1 MEIPKVDPANS
12 FFALTLS
19 SHRKWGTILIPCIIK
34 PSANKKFFEIYTTI
48 TTASDPETLAILT
61 PEECEVVTIINK
73 YNEHNLFKLFSK
85 HKNIKEFVETVT
97 DELITDRIRP
107 YIEKLLFKSL
117 EIAKNEEIPVFHK
130 IRTGQT
136 LHYEDRL
143 IIHGEEAKPVFQFS
157 RGADFS
163 NYNLSIEYID
173 RRIKILK
180 TDTEVVT
187 NTPCTVR
194 IGGEILFIHGID
206 GMKLRPFIKNETIS
220 IPKTSEKKYYSS
232 FVKGIV
238 NNHRVI
244 AEGFTIIEVSPVKH
258 AYLTIEIG
266 IKGMPVAILKFKY
279 GTHSIFQNDGVRQ
292 FTDFSSENN
301 NFQFKT
307 IKRDRQWESRCVA
320 ILEDAGL
327 VADDGINYSLEI
339 NTDDRKRALLS
350 LIETIAEN
358 HKAFDDNMF
367 VLETGSL
374 DYPYSLLPPE
384 IEISHSVENDWFDLK
399 AIVKIG
405 EYSFP
410 FSLLRKNIITGI
422 REFRLPDGSYA
433 VLPEEWFTRF
443 KGLMEMGEIN
453 ENGIRLHKQH
463 FSIFQETIEQADNE
477 LSAKL
482 ERLYI
487 PEKLPA
493 VALPINFRA
502 TLRPYQKEGFY
513 WLHFLGENKLGGC
526 LADDMGLGKTLQVLA
541 LFQWN
546 KENVIDSANTEK
558 QFQNGTEQL
567 SLFGGENHH
576 PTNLVVVPASLV
588 HNWSNEI
595 KRYCPG
601 LKVLIHKGIPRT
613 KTTTLFKMYDVVV
626 STYHIVRM
634 DIDLLSGF
642 RFDTIVLDESQYIK
656 NPSSMIYK
664 AVTKLNGANRVV
676 LSGTPV
682 ENSLMDLW
690 SQLNFVN
697 PGLLG
702 SPTFFKREYVT
713 SIENWGDQVKEQ
725 LLKRIIK
732 PFIMRRTKEMVEK
745 ELPPVTEH
753 TILCEMAD
761 GQSSIYEKEKS
772 AVRNSIMESYS
783 NGKTANTAIIV
794 LQGMTKLR
802 QIANHPLLIDESY
815 SLSSGKFERIKDDI
829 LNIIS
834 EEHKILIFSSFV
846 KHLNIISNWLVKKNI
861 GFSMLTGST
870 SNREEVV
877 AEFQK
882 ESSKRV
888 FLISLKAGGT
898 GLNLTKADYV
908 MILDPWWNPA
918 SEMQALSRAHRIG
931 QDRSVFV
938 YRYISEGTIEEKIQ
952 RLQDKKLR
960 LSETFITLNNPL
972 VSLDKETILDI
983 IG

>member
-1 MEIPKVDPANS
+1 METPLVDPANI

-19 SHRKWGTILIPCIIK
+19 SHRKWGTVLVPCIIK
-34 PSANKKFFEIYTTI
+34 PSANRKFFEIYTTI
-48 TTASDPETLAILT
+48 TTASDPDTLSVLT
-61 PEECEVVTIINK
+61 PEECELVTIINK
-73 YNEHNLFKLFSK
+73 YNEHNLFKVFSR
-85 HKNIKEFVETVT
+85 HKNIKEFIELVT
-97 DELITDRIRP
+97 DEVIADKIRP
-107 YIEKLLFKSL
+107 YIEKQLYLSL
-117 EIAKNEEIPVFHK
+117 EIAKNEGIPLFHK

-136 LHYEDRL
+136 LHFEDRL
-143 IIHGEEAKPVFQFS
+143 SIPDETAKPVFLFS
-157 RGADFS
+157 RGEDYS
-163 NYNLSIEYID
+163 HYNLSIEYLD
-173 RRIKILK
+173 KRIKILK
-180 TDTEVVT
+180 TDTEVLT
-187 NTPCTVR
+187 NSPCTVR
-194 IGGEILFIHGID
+194 VGSDILFIPGID

-220 IPKTSEKKYYSS
+220 IPKTSEKKYYNS
-232 FVKGIV
+232 FVKGVV
-238 NNHRVI
+238 NKYRVI
-244 AEGFTIIEVSPVKH
+244 AEGFSIIGINPVKQAH
-258 AYLTIEIG
+258 LTIEIG
-266 IKGMPVAILKFKY
+266 IKGVPVAILKFKY
-279 GTHSIFQNDGVRQ
+279 GSHSIFQNDVVGQ

-301 NFQFKT
+301 NFQFKI
-307 IKRDRQWESRCVA
+307 IKRDPQWESKCVA

-327 VADDGINYSLEI
+327 VADDGINYSLETNI
-339 NTDDRKRALLS
+339 DDKKRALLA

-358 HKAFDDNMF
+358 HKALDDNMF
-367 VLETGSL
+367 ILETGSL
-374 DYPYSLLPPE
+374 DIPYSLIHPE
-384 IEISHSVENDWFDLK
+384 LEMSHSVENDWFDLK

-405 EYSFP
+405 DYSFP
-410 FSLLRKNIITGI
+410 FSLLRKNIITGV
-422 REFRLPDGSYA
+422 REYKLPDGKYA
-433 VLPEEWFTRF
+433 VLPEEWFTRY
-443 KGLMEMGEIN
+443 KGLMEMGEIRDN
-453 ENGIRLHKQH
+453 DIRLHKQH

-493 VALPINFRA
+493 VAIPTNFRA
-502 TLRPYQKEGFY
+502 NLRSYQKEGFY

-541 LFQWN
+541 LFQWK
-546 KENVIDSANTEK
+546 KENGGK
-558 QFQNGTEQL
+558 QR
-567 SLFGGENHH
+567 

-595 KRYCPG
+595 KRFCPD
-601 LKVLIHKGIPRT
+601 LKVLVHKGTSRT
-613 KTTTLFKMYDVVV
+613 KTNTLFKIYDVVI

-634 DIDLLSGF
+634 DAELLCGF
-642 RFDTIVLDESQYIK
+642 KFDTIILDESQYIK

-664 AVTKLNGANRVV
+664 AVTKLNGANRFV

-732 PFIMRRTKEMVEK
+732 PFIMRRTKEMVET

-753 TILCEMAD
+753 TILCDMVDE
-761 GQSSIYEKEKS
+761 QSSIYEKEKS

-783 NGKTANTAIIV
+783 NEGTTNTAIVV

-802 QIANHPLLIDESY
+802 QIANHPLLVDESY
-815 SLSSGKFERIKDDI
+815 PFGSGKFERIKDDI
-829 LNIIS
+829 QNIIS

-846 KHLNIISNWLVKKNI
+846 KHLNIISTWLEKKNI

-882 ESSKRV
+882 EGSKRV

-898 GLNLTKADYV
+898 GLNLTRADYV

-918 SEMQALSRAHRIG
+918 TEMQALSRAHRIG
-931 QDRSVFV
+931 QDKSVFV

-952 RLQDKKLR
+952 RLQEKKSKLT
-960 LSETFITLNNPL
+960 ETFITLNNPL
-972 VSLDKETILDI
+972 ASLDKETIMEI